1 MNMKKTNNNAPM
13 KRIAASATMLAVS
26 AAMLGTS
33 TYAWFTMNK
42 EVTVTGMEVHTAVG
56 SNLLIAQTT
65 SNATAKVA
73 DSQFKTSDV
82 NVMTGLLEPV
92 STITGAD
99 GSFFYINTKN
109 VAGNGAPLATSY
121 LAYDQTA
128 FRSMYSQSEAVGYI
142 DYAFEL
148 KANNT
153 SGTTQYIN
161 VTDIDLT
168 YGGTDTASL
177 PAYRVAFFVEGL
189 GTAHNNPD
197 GQVPEGDQV
206 TVLKSS
212 TSAYFDTT
220 GGGQAVKTAGA
231 RDAVTNLGTAAT
243 LATITADGTYYYKVV
258 ARLWLEGEDTAC
270 TNSIFNTLDD
280 NWALDMTIELQ
291 DSVANAKD
299 ALDTA
304 ATASKTTITIGTTV
318 TGDPVVIDGVSY
330 YAITGASGFYKV
342 GNTAVAAGEHI
353 YKMTTIGGTQHPI
366 LVDNQ
371 VIIASGG

>member
-1 MNMKKTNNNAPM
+1 MKKTTRKPSMM
-13 KRIAASATMLAVS
+13 KKIIPAAGMLAVS
-26 AAMLGTS
+26 AMMLATS

-65 SNATAKVA
+65 SNANTAVA
-73 DSQFKTSDV
+73 DSAFKTSDV
-82 NVMTGLLEPV
+82 NIMSGLLEPV

-121 LAYDQTA
+121 LAYDQAA
-128 FRSMYSQSEAVGYI
+128 FRSMYSQNEAIGYI

-168 YGGTDTASL
+168 YGGSDTASL
-177 PAYRVAFFVEGL
+177 PAYRVAFFVEPL
-189 GTAHNNPD
+189 GTSHTAPD
-197 GQVPEGDQV
+197 GQVPAADQI

-212 TSAYFDTT
+212 SSAYFDTT
-220 GGGQAVKTAGA
+220 GGGQAVKDTGA
-231 RDAVTNLGTAAT
+231 RDAVTHLGTAAT
-243 LATITADGTYYYKVV
+243 LATISADGTYYYKVV

-291 DSVANAKD
+291 DAVTDAKA

-304 ATASKTTITIGTTV
+304 ATASKTTITIGTAV

-342 GNTAVAAGEHI
+342 GSTAVAAGEHI
-353 YKMTTIGGTQHPI
+353 YKMTTVGGTQHPI
-366 LVDNQ
+366 NVDNQ
-371 VIIASGG
+371 VTIA

>member
-1 MNMKKTNNNAPM
+1 MMKNNNKKKGNTAKKLLP
-13 KRIAASATMLAVS
+13 AAMMLAVS
-26 AAMLGTS
+26 ASMLGTS

-42 EVTVTGMEVHTAVG
+42 EVTVTGMEVRTAVG
-56 SNLLIAQTT
+56 SNLLIAQT
-65 SNATAKVA
+65 SSDATTAVA
-73 DSQFKTSDV
+73 DSAFKTSDID
-82 NVMTGLLEPV
+82 VMSGLLEPV

-121 LAYDQTA
+121 LAYDQSA

-153 SGTTQYIN
+153 SGSTQYIN

-177 PAYRVAFFVEGL
+177 PAYRVAFFVEPL
-189 GTAHNNPD
+189 GTSHTAPD
-197 GQVPEGDQV
+197 GQVPADDQV

-212 TSAYFDTT
+212 TSAYFD
-220 GGGQAVKTAGA
+220 GSKAVKTAGA

-280 NWALDMTIELQ
+280 KWALDMTIELQ
-291 DSVANAKD
+291 DSVTNAK
-299 ALDTA
+299 AVLDTA
-304 ATASKTTITIGTTV
+304 ATASKTTIAIGTAV

-342 GNTAVAAGEHI
+342 GDTAVAAGDHI
-353 YKMTTIGGTQHPI
+353 YNMTTIGGTQHPI

-371 VIIASGG
+371 VTIS